1 MDYCND
7 SNATP
12 AKDPGSKDVSV
23 ENDIDYGNS
32 SEIKNPNPDSATP
45 NIPSEMPNRGID
57 R

>member
-12 AKDPGSKDVSV
+12 SKDAGSKNAVV

-32 SEIKNPNPDSATP
+32 SEVSNPHPSTATP